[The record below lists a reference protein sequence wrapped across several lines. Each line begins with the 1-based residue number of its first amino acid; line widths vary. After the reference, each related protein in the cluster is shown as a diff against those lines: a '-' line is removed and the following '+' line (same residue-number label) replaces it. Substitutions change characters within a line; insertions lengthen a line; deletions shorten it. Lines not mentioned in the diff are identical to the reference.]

1 MKSVFRTLV
10 LLVIVVMG
18 GFIFI
23 TYYPFIFSRKVN
35 GVIESIQRIDMNVAL
50 LQQSGQDFNPQL
62 FSFAVAIKDTKTGEI
77 VTASAEDRQWA
88 VASKG
93 QCAQAVFYPYPP
105 WNVMKSGTYYNAR
118 LDHLS
123 DCSGGSASPPAP
135 TPDQV
140 PTQPAAPQPVA
151 TPTKP

>member
-1 MKSVFRTLV
+1 MKSVFRTIV
-10 LLVIVVMG
+10 TLVILG
-18 GFIFI
+18 LAGFIFV

-35 GVIESIQRIDMNVAL
+35 GVIESIQRIDMNVSL

-123 DCSGGSASPPAP
+123 DCSGGSAAAAAPTPEPVAPAVPAP
-135 TPDQV
+135 TPAG
-140 PTQPAAPQPVA
+140 TPANP
-151 TPTKP
+151 